1 MLKVKNEIP
10 YITNLATTD
19 TFTAV
24 ENKIP
29 NFNDLVKKTD
39 YKVEIKDISPHL
51 ILSSRAICLMQR

>member
-24 ENKIP
+24 E
-29 NFNDLVKKTD
+29 KK
-39 YKVEIKDISPHL
+39 YL
-51 ILSSRAICLMQR
+51 ILVI